1 MDLDLEFNYGHS
13 KRSYMDV
20 KSDFLENCLTENI
33 ETLTQSRCTCHL
45 YKTVILDFS
54 VDVQLLEQR

>member
-1 MDLDLEFNYGHS
+1 
-13 KRSYMDV
+13 MDV